1 MSNQFG
7 PTYPGG
13 FSAIV
18 QQMESRLDPLDYADG
33 EGLIPLACDLG
44 ALQHQLIDANGA
56 DVPRSKSGYA
66 RKFRELAG
74 EFHGQP
80 ALLHLHGLL
89 IAHLRRRSQ
98 PAHTAALFLR
108 LWAEHAP
115 FLLAHLDCR
124 WQVSAITTFGDH
136 GASAVQRQLGQS
148 LSVLFATMKLY
159 ETERLYS
166 GLRPDQPHSFGRK
179 SARHLPMGMDA
190 YALKGGG
197 LDVNLLGKLWQ
208 QAGQDRVIAPL
219 AQSLLEQL
227 IADPG
232 GVFRR
237 LRMMR
242 AERAERKTQP
252 PTTPPTA
259 PAPAPSQPQPAPA
272 LPRWGTVSLAK
283 GSLGQIAA
291 FAAYHLDQG
300 AHSVHL
306 YLDAPSPDLAQFL
319 GKNPA
324 VRVIPCTPEWWA
336 TQKKPRHRTHQLR
349 QSWVATHC
357 YHSAQVEWLAHIDI
371 DEFLLP
377 TDDIT
382 HCLAKIAPNTHALRL
397 PPVEQLAGPAP
408 EQFKLTPQMA
418 GQPSAVLHDIYPTYG
433 PHLRGGFVSHTEG
446 KVFMRTGITGLRMGI
461 HICKKN
467 GAEIAAQP
475 LPGLL
480 LGHAHAP
487 TWEKFLHAL
496 PFRRAHGSYRVR
508 PGTAFQ
514 RGHLLGFLL
523 ESEGPD
529 ALRDFFTEVCTATP
543 ELTAALAAHNMLLRR
558 PLNLDS
564 AIARHFG
571 PLPATAWQAPE

>member
-33 EGLIPLACDLG
+33 EGLMPLACDLG

-242 AERAERKTQP
+242 AERAERKAQP
-252 PTTPPTA
+252 PTTPP
-259 PAPAPSQPQPAPA
+259 
-272 LPRWGTVSLAK
+272 
-283 GSLGQIAA
+283 
-291 FAAYHLDQG
+291 
-300 AHSVHL
+300 
-306 YLDAPSPDLAQFL
+306 
-319 GKNPA
+319 
-324 VRVIPCTPEWWA
+324 
-336 TQKKPRHRTHQLR
+336 
-349 QSWVATHC
+349 
-357 YHSAQVEWLAHIDI
+357 HSASPRTQ
-371 DEFLLP
+371 P
-377 TDDIT
+377 TT
-382 HCLAKIAPNTHALRL
+382 TSP
-397 PPVEQLAGPAP
+397 GPAP
-408 EQFKLTPQMA
+408 LGHGKPGKRQPGPDRGFCRLSPESRRPQRASLSRCPQPRSGPVSGQKPCGPRHPMHARMVGNPEKTPPPHPPIAPVMGGHALLSQRPGGMA
-418 GQPSAVLHDIYPTYG
+418 GPY
-433 PHLRGGFVSHTEG
+433 
-446 KVFMRTGITGLRMGI
+446 
-461 HICKKN
+461 
-467 GAEIAAQP
+467 
-475 LPGLL
+475 
-480 LGHAHAP
+480 
-487 TWEKFLHAL
+487 
-496 PFRRAHGSYRVR
+496 
-508 PGTAFQ
+508 
-514 RGHLLGFLL
+514 
-523 ESEGPD
+523 
-529 ALRDFFTEVCTATP
+529 
-543 ELTAALAAHNMLLRR
+543 
-558 PLNLDS
+558 
-564 AIARHFG
+564 
-571 PLPATAWQAPE
+571 

>member
-33 EGLIPLACDLG
+33 EGLMPLACDLG

-252 PTTPPTA
+252 PTTPPPQRQPPH
-259 PAPAPSQPQPAPA
+259 PAHHNQPRPCPA
-272 LPRWGTVSLAK
+272 
-283 GSLGQIAA
+283 
-291 FAAYHLDQG
+291 G
-300 AHSVHL
+300 A
-306 YLDAPSPDLAQFL
+306 
-319 GKNPA
+319 
-324 VRVIPCTPEWWA
+324 R
-336 TQKKPRHRTHQLR
+336 
-349 QSWVATHC
+349 
-357 YHSAQVEWLAHIDI
+357 
-371 DEFLLP
+371 
-377 TDDIT
+377 
-382 HCLAKIAPNTHALRL
+382 
-397 PPVEQLAGPAP
+397 
-408 EQFKLTPQMA
+408 
-418 GQPSAVLHDIYPTYG
+418 
-433 PHLRGGFVSHTEG
+433 
-446 KVFMRTGITGLRMGI
+446 
-461 HICKKN
+461 
-467 GAEIAAQP
+467 
-475 LPGLL
+475 
-480 LGHAHAP
+480 
-487 TWEKFLHAL
+487 
-496 PFRRAHGSYRVR
+496 
-508 PGTAFQ
+508 
-514 RGHLLGFLL
+514 
-523 ESEGPD
+523 
-529 ALRDFFTEVCTATP
+529 
-543 ELTAALAAHNMLLRR
+543 
-558 PLNLDS
+558 
-564 AIARHFG
+564 
-571 PLPATAWQAPE
+571 